1 METDKITS
9 SYLKNLGEHQFNVE
23 ANLKTDDASNI
34 SKVIMGGANAYI
46 DEIEML
52 NGEAH
57 YTGAMVF
64 DVLFVD
70 AEGASH
76 ILSETIDIN
85 GKIQNDQ
92 ISVLMRPIYSVEVV
106 DCKVSEVD
114 GDMAKVTATVAIK
127 LNAVKTDEIETV
139 KIDSPDIQLNSE
151 TARLHQLG
159 TYGTAKIAL
168 NEDFESK
175 QTVKRILITTSH
187 TELKSASAGTG
198 YISVEGELMINSLL
212 EVETDEGPALKN
224 FMQTLQFKEEIENEQ
239 VAKDDEVF
247 AFAFARPNDVVVS
260 VNASSGDDVS
270 NQNQTIN
277 ISAEVTV
284 KYITEREVE
293 TTISTDAFSMT
304 NKTNI
309 VSGTYLA
316 QKPTKIE
323 KFKTTI
329 DGQTTIG
336 DNEARIA
343 KICAVTNEHLL
354 VASSAVSDGELTI
367 EGVAYATAIYLTDDD
382 VPALQGVDLEVPFS
396 SKFDVSSDFDG
407 ELFVTGDVK
416 DVDVKAKKGKEIN
429 ISFDV
434 CFLVFAHNTTSG
446 VMIKD
451 IELTEPLPASEFAL
465 EMYVAPKGSTLWD
478 ISKNMLV
485 TEDVLLKQNPDL
497 VFPLES
503 SKTVVHFRQ
512 RTK

>member
-34 SKVIMGGANAYI
+34 SKVVMGGANAYI

-57 YTGAMVF
+57 YTGAVVF

-70 AEGASH
+70 AEGASQ

-92 ISVLMRPIYSVEVV
+92 ISVLMKPIYSVEVV
-106 DCKVSEVD
+106 DCKISEVD
-114 GDMAKVTATVAIK
+114 GDMAKATATVAIK
-127 LNAVKTDEIETV
+127 LNAIKTDEIETV

-187 TELKSASAGTG
+187 TELKNASAGTG
-198 YISVEGELMINSLL
+198 YISVDGELMINSLL
-212 EVETDEGPALKN
+212 EVETDEGLALKN
-224 FMQTLQFKEEIENEQ
+224 FMQVLPFKEEIENEQ
-239 VAKDDEVF
+239 VAKDDDVF

-260 VNASSGDDVS
+260 INTPSEDA
-270 NQNQTIN
+270 NKNQTIN
-277 ISAEVTV
+277 VSAEVTI
-284 KYITEREVE
+284 KYITEREAE

-336 DNEARIA
+336 DDEARIA

-354 VASSAVSDGELTI
+354 IANSAVSDGELTI

-382 VPALQGVDLEVPFS
+382 VPTLEGVDLEVPFS

-434 CFLVFAHNTTSG
+434 CFLAFAHSTTSG

-497 VFPLES
+497 IFPLES
-503 SKTVVHFRQ
+503 SKTIVHFRQ
-512 RTK
+512 RAK